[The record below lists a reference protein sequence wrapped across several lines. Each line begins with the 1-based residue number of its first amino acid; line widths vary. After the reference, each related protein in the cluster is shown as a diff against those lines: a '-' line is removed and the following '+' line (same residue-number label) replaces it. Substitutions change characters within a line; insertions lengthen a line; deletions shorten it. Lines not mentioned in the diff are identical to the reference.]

1 VTPDS
6 PETPDIAGYAE
17 YRTYLRDRYESLKAR
32 DKRFSHRFI
41 NSKCQARSSGWF
53 GDILAGRQRLK
64 HVQVRPLVAVF
75 KLDKREH
82 EYLDALVD
90 LERADAPDIR
100 MAAMERWLSLK
111 GQRREAVDQDRFAF
125 FEHWYHLA
133 LREMLGIVPFDGN
146 YEALGAALR
155 PPIRAS
161 QAREAIDL
169 LQRLGLVLPQT
180 WNRRLSDMPVLV
192 KTPDGEARHWHHIL
206 KDMMRLAPRAL
217 EVYKK
222 EERDFS
228 ALTLSLSPDGFRRA
242 GEAVAELRKK
252 LLFIA
257 EKDRGQ
263 NRVYQA
269 LFQVFPL
276 TGTLEAQGD

>member
-1 VTPDS
+1 M
-6 PETPDIAGYAE
+6 TPDIPHISGYSE
-17 YRTYLRDRYESLKAR
+17 YRVYLRDRYEHIKAG
-32 DKRFSHRFI
+32 DTRFSHRFI
-41 NSKCQARSSGWF
+41 NAKCQARSSGWF

-64 HVQVRPLVAVF
+64 PVQVRPLAAVF
-75 KLDKREH
+75 KLDRQEQDF
-82 EYLDALVD
+82 LSALVD
-90 LERADAPDIR
+90 LERAEDPDSR
-100 MAAMERWLSLK
+100 VAAMERWLSLK
-111 GQRREAVDQDRFAF
+111 GPRRETVEKDRFAF
-125 FEHWYHLA
+125 FDHWYHLA
-133 LREMLGIVPFDGN
+133 LREMLGILPFDGN

-161 QAREAIDL
+161 QAKEAIDL

-180 WNRRLSDMPVLV
+180 WNRRLTDMPVLV
-192 KTPDGEARHWHHIL
+192 KTPDGEARHWRHIL

-217 EVYKK
+217 EVYGK

-228 ALTLSLSPDGFRRA
+228 ALTLSLSPEGFRQA
-242 GEAVAELRKK
+242 GEAIAELRKK
-252 LLFIA
+252 LLLIA

-276 TGTLEAQGD
+276 TGKLEAKGD